1 MGNCVSNKRN
11 RVQPLIAGK
20 PIMPSNRECIYGV
33 YENRVYRKPI
43 QPVKKMDDHD
53 NPFKYRM

>member
-1 MGNCVSNKRN
+1 MSNKRN

-33 YENRVYRKPI
+33 YENPVYRKPI
-43 QPVKKMDDHD
+43 QPIKKMDDHD